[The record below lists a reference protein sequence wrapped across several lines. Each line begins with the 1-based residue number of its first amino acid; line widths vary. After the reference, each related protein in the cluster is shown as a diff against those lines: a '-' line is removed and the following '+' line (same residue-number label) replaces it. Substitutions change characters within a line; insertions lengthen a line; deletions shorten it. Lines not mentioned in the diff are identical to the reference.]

1 MSQTNEKKICAGEMR
16 TIKLGGVLEAS
27 QVALG
32 MMRIRDL
39 SVGEIERFIKEACAQ
54 GINFFEHADVYGAG
68 LCEEKFGAVLHT
80 NPSLR
85 GEITLQTK
93 CGMRPGMLDSSK
105 EHIINSVE
113 GSLRRLQ
120 TEQIDLLALH
130 RPDILVEPEEVAE
143 AFDLLHR
150 QGKVRYF
157 GVSNHTAGQIALL
170 QKHLNQPLLVN
181 QMQFSLLHTPMID
194 AGLHA
199 NLYNEFAPDRDG
211 GVLDYCRLHDISLQ
225 AWSPFQ
231 YGFFKGVFID
241 HPDFPEVNAVLAE
254 LAEIYGV
261 DKTAIALAFLHRHPA
276 GVQTVAGTTKVER
289 LPSLVASAR
298 VQLTRAEWYKLYL
311 SAGNKIP

>member
-1 MSQTNEKKICAGEMR
+1 MTKETMGKGSATPMR

-39 SVGEIERFIKEACAQ
+39 SVGEIDRLVKEACAH
-54 GINFFEHADVYGAG
+54 GINFFEHADVYGG
-68 LCEEKFGAVLHT
+68 GICEEKFGAVLRA
-80 NPSLR
+80 NPTLR
-85 GEITLQTK
+85 DGITLQTK

-105 EHIINSVE
+105 AHIIASVE

-120 TEQIDLLALH
+120 CEQIDLLALH

-143 AFDLLHR
+143 AFDTLHR

-170 QKHLNQPLLVN
+170 KKYINQPLLVN
-181 QMQFSLLHTPMID
+181 QMQFSLMHTPMID

-199 NLYNEFAPDRDG
+199 NLYNDFAPDRDG
-211 GVLDYCRLHDISLQ
+211 GVLDYCHLHDISLQ

-241 HPDFPEVNAVLAE
+241 NPDFPAVNAVLAE
-254 LAEIYGV
+254 LAEAYGV
-261 DKTAIALAFLHRHPA
+261 DKTAIALAFLHRHPV

-289 LPSLVASAR
+289 LASLAACAQVN
-298 VQLTRAEWYKLYL
+298 LTRAEWYKLYL